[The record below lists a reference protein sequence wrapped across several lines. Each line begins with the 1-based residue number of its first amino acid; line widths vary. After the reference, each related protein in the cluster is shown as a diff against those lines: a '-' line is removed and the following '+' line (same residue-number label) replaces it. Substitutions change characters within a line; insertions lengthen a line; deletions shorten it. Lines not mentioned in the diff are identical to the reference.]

1 MTISGLPP
9 IGPAA
14 GAAAPRP
21 IDRAAAPATPGREPG
36 LWAMLSSAERAFFL
50 APTEQQAIGY
60 GPGGARTEAAPVLGQ
75 HLDVRG

>member
-1 MTISGLPP
+1 MTIPGLPP
-9 IGPAA
+9 IVPGS
-14 GAAAPRP
+14 AAAAARP
-21 IDRAAAPATPGREPG
+21 LDRPAVSSPGKEPG

-50 APTEQQAIGY
+50 APADQQALGY

>member
-9 IGPAA
+9 IAP
-14 GAAAPRP
+14 GAAAAARP
-21 IDRAAAPATPGREPG
+21 LDRAAAPNAPGREPG

-50 APTEQQAIGY
+50 APADQQAIGY
-60 GPGGARTEAAPVLGQ
+60 GPGGGRAEAAPVLGQ